1 MATISRRARK
11 TTPAAAADAT
21 PDTATPDTA
30 TPDTVTPATPDT
42 VTDATP
48 DTTEAADDATGTDA
62 TEAADKAAGA
72 DDTEAGQ
79 ESPGTDTPAD
89 APVSGAPTSGGP
101 TGNGADHLKIAMVA
115 GVLAARTHGVTASV
129 IVDESGLRAAIV
141 GRVLAAMEAAGAAV
155 RKPSATPGAADL
167 WVRGEADLTAV
178 TIVVAP
184 TTHTCTCGHVHK
196 VPAPTV
202 ATTRGATIAGRNGD
216 GQAALGKG
224 VLRDMVLAFGRRH
237 MGHELTPAPV
247 KAPADEKAPEADQGT
262 TGEAAPATHATG
274 TADK

>member
-1 MATISRRARK
+1 ARVPPIRHSHHPHHPRWRYPTMATTSRRARK
-11 TTPAAAADAT
+11 TPPAAATNAT
-21 PDTATPDTA
+21 PDNVTPDT
-30 TPDTVTPATPDT
+30 
-42 VTDATP
+42 ATP
-48 DTTEAADDATGTDA
+48 DTTEAADEATGT
-62 TEAADKAAGA
+62 

-79 ESPGTDTPAD
+79 ESPGADAPAD

-115 GVLAARTHGVTASV
+115 GVLATRPNGVTAST
-129 IVDESGLRAAIV
+129 IVDESGLRGAIGGGV
-141 GRVLAAMEAAGAAV
+141 RAAMEAAGAAV
-155 RKPSATPGAADL
+155 RTASATPGAADL

-202 ATTRGATIAGRNGD
+202 ATTRGATIAGRNSD

-224 VLRDMVLAFGRRH
+224 
-237 MGHELTPAPV
+237 E
-247 KAPADEKAPEADQGT
+247 
-262 TGEAAPATHATG
+262 
-274 TADK
+274 